1 MYTQCSHCEAIF
13 RVSMKEI
20 TAASGQLRCGECN
33 HTFEAMET
41 LSSTLPG
48 GPGELNSVNTEEQN
62 GLTGLRHSMTTEK
75 HLQHPHRS
83 SAKEPSKFSNH
94 EMEKSYSATPSQ
106 DRARKYM
113 FIVALG
119 LVLLLLLQTLYSARD
134 WFAHQPMTSGITRSI
149 CKTIGC
155 TITPQ
160 RDPTKIKVLSRNVFA
175 HPNEPGSLIITSTIK
190 NQSSYKQQLPLIE
203 VSFLDKNSNVFAL
216 RRFRPEEY
224 TQKSRVDKKLFQP
237 NETINFRIKI
247 KDPGSE
253 AVTFQFNF
261 L

>member
-33 HTFEAMET
+33 HTFEAMDT

-48 GPGELNSVNTEEQN
+48 ELGGLSESGDKGQKETTEHRPPPK
-62 GLTGLRHSMTTEK
+62 TRHS
-75 HLQHPHRS
+75 QS
-83 SAKEPSKFSNH
+83 SLLRENN
-94 EMEKSYSATPSQ
+94 YSTTPSQ
-106 DRARKYM
+106 DRARAYL
-113 FIVALG
+113 FLVALG

-134 WFAHQPMTSGITRSI
+134 WFAHQPMTASVTRSL
-149 CKTIGC
+149 CKSIGC

-190 NQSSYKQQLPLIE
+190 NQSPYQQQLPLIE
-203 VSFLDKNSNVFAL
+203 VSFLDKNSDVFAL

-224 TQKSRVDKKLFQP
+224 TQKSRTDKKFFAP
-237 NETINFRIKI
+237 NETIYFRIKI
-247 KDPGSE
+247 KDPGHE